1 MNEAELLFTEIFNT
15 NRAGLYL
22 DKDLRLDKDKAYF
35 ISTVLRRRIQGE
47 PLQYI
52 LGKCEFMGLE
62 FKVTPDVMIPR
73 PETEIL
79 VEKGIDLVRS
89 LGLGVRSKELGVRS
103 WEILDIGTGSGCI
116 GISLAK
122 FLQNC
127 KVTAVDISEN
137 ALIVAKENA
146 KLNNVEINFLHSDL
160 FNARELESNR
170 YDLIVSNPPYIPSS
184 EIDSLEIQLQ
194 YEPRIALDGGMDGL
208 DFYRRIICQAQ
219 AHLKADGFL
228 ILEIGFGQAIKIKNI
243 LEKTR
248 NFAIIDIV
256 KDYNSIDRV
265 VVAKFSGRV
274 DNVKRKSKK

>member
-15 NRAGLYL
+15 TRAGLYL

-89 LGLGVRSKELGVRS
+89 LGLGVRSKELGVGSWELGVRS

-160 FNARELESNR
+160 FNACELESNR

-265 VVAKFSGRV
+265 VVAKFNQAV
-274 DNVKRKSKK
+274 